1 MRQLQSM
8 VHRPERENMTFTI
21 DQVAKHW
28 DHTSKSGYEEFNA
41 KTVSYGRR
49 FTDAIDMIEASLAAR
64 IPEDAR
70 LIDVGCGT
78 GNGLLIFHERF
89 GVSGVGVDVSDGMLD
104 IARAKM
110 AGRNLPIEVHQVD
123 GESLPFDDNMFDAGI
138 SFEVL
143 EHTPNPALLLSE
155 LARVVKPGG
164 TVVVST
170 PNTLWEPVH
179 WFAAKT
185 GLHHSEGPHR
195 DVSRREIIEGLR
207 AAGLRVV
214 DERTTVLVPAGPQAL
229 VRLGQAIEDALPA
242 AVLRVIA
249 LRRLFLCVCD
259 KSPSD

>member
-1 MRQLQSM
+1 
-8 VHRPERENMTFTI
+8 MTFTI
-21 DQVAKHW
+21 DEVAQHW
-28 DHTSKSGYEEFNA
+28 DHTSRSGYEEFNA

-49 FTDAIDMIEASLAAR
+49 FTDAIDMIEASPEAR
-64 IPEDAR
+64 IPGDGQ
-70 LIDVGCGT
+70 LVDVGCGT

-89 GVSGVGVDVSDGMLD
+89 GVSGIGVDVSDGMLD
-104 IARAKM
+104 IGRAKFE
-110 AGRNLPIEVHQVD
+110 GRNLPIEVHQFD
-123 GESLPFDDNMFDAGI
+123 GECLPFEDNIFDAGI

-195 DVSRREIIEGLR
+195 DVSRREILEGLR
-207 AAGLRVV
+207 VAGLRVV

-229 VRLGQAIEDALPA
+229 IRLGRTIEDALPA
-242 AVLRVIA
+242 VVLRAIA

-259 KSPSD
+259 KSSSG

>member
-1 MRQLQSM
+1 MS
-8 VHRPERENMTFTI
+8 FTI
-21 DQVAKHW
+21 DQVAEHW
-28 DHTSKSGYEEFNA
+28 DHTSQSGYEEFNA

-49 FTDAIDMIEASLAAR
+49 FTDAIDMIQASPEAR
-64 IPEDAR
+64 FPEDGQ

-89 GVSGVGVDVSDGMLD
+89 GVSGVGVDVSNGMLD

-110 AGRNLPIEVHQVD
+110 EGRNLPIEVHQID
-123 GESLPFDDNMFDAGI
+123 GESLPFDDSTFDAGI

-143 EHTPNPALLLSE
+143 EHTPNPARLLSE

-195 DVSRREIIEGLR
+195 DVSRRDILEGLEV
-207 AAGLRVV
+207 AGLRVV
-214 DERTTVLVPAGPQAL
+214 AERTTVLVPAGPQAL
-229 VRLGQAIEDALPA
+229 VRLGQAIEHALPTV
-242 AVLRVIA
+242 VLRVIA
-249 LRRLFLCVCD
+249 LRRLFLCVCG
-259 KSPSD
+259 KSASD

>member
-1 MRQLQSM
+1 MK
-8 VHRPERENMTFTI
+8 FTI

-28 DHTSKSGYEEFNA
+28 DHTAQSGYEEFNA

-49 FTDAIDMIEASLAAR
+49 FTDAIEMIEASPDAT
-64 IPEDAR
+64 IPENGR

-89 GVSGVGVDVSDGMLD
+89 GVSGVGVDVSDGMLE

-110 AGRNLPIEVHQVD
+110 DGRNLPIEMHQID
-123 GESLPFDDNMFDAGI
+123 GESLPFEENTFDAGI

-143 EHTPNPALLLSE
+143 EHTPNPAQLLRE

-164 TVVVST
+164 TVIVTT

-195 DVSRREIIEGLR
+195 DVSRREILDGLR
-207 AAGLRVV
+207 AAGLRVL
-214 DERTTVLVPAGPQAL
+214 DERTTVLVPAGPTAL
-229 VRLGQAIEDALPA
+229 VRLGQAIESALPA
-242 AVLRVIA
+242 VVLRVIA
-249 LRRLFLCVCD
+249 LRRLFLCACD
-259 KSPSD
+259 KSSSG

>member
-1 MRQLQSM
+1 MR
-8 VHRPERENMTFTI
+8 FTI

-28 DHTSKSGYEEFNA
+28 DHTAQSGYEEFNA

-49 FTDAIDMIEASLAAR
+49 FTDAIEMIESSPDAT
-64 IPEDAR
+64 IPEGAR
-70 LIDVGCGT
+70 LVDVGCGT

-110 AGRNLPIEVHQVD
+110 DGRNLPIEVHQID
-123 GESLPFDDNMFDAGI
+123 GESLPFEESMFDAGI

-143 EHTPNPALLLSE
+143 EHTPDPAQLLRE

-195 DVSRREIIEGLR
+195 DVSRREILEGLR
-207 AAGLRVV
+207 AAGLRIL
-214 DERTTVLVPAGPQAL
+214 DERTTVLVPAGPQVL
-229 VRLGQAIEDALPA
+229 VRLGQAIESALPDV
-242 AVLRVIA
+242 VLRVTA

-259 KSPSD
+259 KSSSA

>member
-1 MRQLQSM
+1 MS
-8 VHRPERENMTFTI
+8 FTI
-21 DQVAKHW
+21 EQIAEHW
-28 DHTSKSGYEEFNA
+28 DHTSQTGYEEFNA

-49 FTDAIDMIEASLAAR
+49 FTDAIEMIEDSSEAT
-64 IPEDAR
+64 IPR
-70 LIDVGCGT
+70 GGQLIDVGCGT

-89 GVSGVGVDVSDGMLD
+89 GISGTGVDVSNGMLD
-104 IARAKM
+104 IARAKLRE
-110 AGRNLPIEVHQVD
+110 RNLPIELHQFD
-123 GESLPFDDNMFDAGI
+123 AECLPFEDNQFDAGI

-143 EHTPNPALLLSE
+143 EHTPDPARLLSE

-164 TVVVST
+164 AVVVST

-195 DVSRREIIEGLR
+195 DVTRREILDGLR

-229 VRLGQAIEDALPA
+229 VRMGQAIEDRLPT
-242 AVLRVIA
+242 AVLRIIA

-259 KSPSD
+259 KSPSA

>member
-1 MRQLQSM
+1 
-8 VHRPERENMTFTI
+8 MTFTI
-21 DQVAKHW
+21 EQVAEHW
-28 DHTSKSGYEEFNA
+28 DHTAKSGYEEFNA

-49 FTDAIDMIEASLAAR
+49 FTDAIEMIEAS
-64 IPEDAR
+64 PEATIRGGAR
-70 LIDVGCGT
+70 LVDVGCGT

-89 GVSGVGVDVSDGMLD
+89 GVSGVGVDVSEGMLD
-104 IARAKM
+104 IARAKVD
-110 AGRNLPIEVHQVD
+110 GRSLPVEVHQID
-123 GESLPFDDNMFDAGI
+123 GESLPFEENTFDAGI

-143 EHTPNPALLLSE
+143 EHTPNPARLLRE

-195 DVSRREIIEGLR
+195 DVSRREILEGLR
-207 AAGLRVV
+207 AAGLRIL
-214 DERTTVLVPAGPQAL
+214 DERTTVLVPAGPPAL
-229 VRLGQAIEDALPA
+229 VRLGQAIESALPA
-242 AVLRVIA
+242 VVLRVIA

-259 KSPSD
+259 KSSSA

>member
-1 MRQLQSM
+1 MK
-8 VHRPERENMTFTI
+8 FTI

-28 DHTSKSGYEEFNA
+28 DHTAQSGYEEFNA

-49 FTDAIDMIEASLAAR
+49 FTDAIEMIEASPDAT
-64 IPEDAR
+64 IPENGR

-89 GVSGVGVDVSDGMLD
+89 GVSGVGVDVSDGMLE

-110 AGRNLPIEVHQVD
+110 DGRNLPIEMHQID
-123 GESLPFDDNMFDAGI
+123 GESLPFEENTFDAGI

-143 EHTPNPALLLSE
+143 EHTPNPAQLLRE

-164 TVVVST
+164 TAIVTT

-195 DVSRREIIEGLR
+195 DVSRREILDGLR
-207 AAGLRVV
+207 AAGLRVL
-214 DERTTVLVPAGPQAL
+214 DERTTVLVPAGPTAL
-229 VRLGQAIEDALPA
+229 VRLGQAIESALPA
-242 AVLRVIA
+242 VVLRVIA

-259 KSPSD
+259 KSSSG

>member
-1 MRQLQSM
+1 MS
-8 VHRPERENMTFTI
+8 FTI
-21 DQVAKHW
+21 DQVVEHW
-28 DHTSKSGYEEFNA
+28 DHTSQSGYEEFNA

-49 FTDAIDMIEASLAAR
+49 FTDAIDMIETSSEAD
-64 IPEDAR
+64 IPEAGR

-89 GVSGVGVDVSDGMLD
+89 GISGVGVDVSNGMLD

-110 AGRNLPIEVHQVD
+110 VGKSLPIELHQLD

-143 EHTPNPALLLSE
+143 EHTPQPAHLLSE

-195 DVSRREIIEGLR
+195 DVSRREILEGLEI
-207 AAGLRVV
+207 AGLRVV
-214 DERTTVLVPAGPQAL
+214 EERTTVLVPAGPQTL
-229 VRLGQAIEDALPA
+229 VRLGQAIEHALPTG
-242 AVLRVIA
+242 VLRVIA

-259 KSPSD
+259 KSASG